1 MNPKEKQ
8 PSFGG
13 GPSRLRLAEDKE
25 LEAAVDVAVA
35 AADAPASGCR
45 CFVPV
50 GCSGDVPVAYSRR
63 CTPLMQ
69 FANYAS
75 SEGVIK

>member
-13 GPSRLRLAEDKE
+13 GPSWLRLAKDKDV
-25 LEAAVDVAVA
+25 EAVVA

-50 GCSGDVPVAYSRR
+50 GCSGAVPVAYSRR
-63 CTPLMQ
+63 CTRVAPKTINTRSCINSLW
-69 FANYAS
+69 
-75 SEGVIK
+75 